1 MRAFVKLAAML
12 AVAVLIGVALR
23 FVVLPRDGD
32 HAGKADAQQ
41 SAGGSGKNNGASGK
55 GGPAAKGPVPVLAAA
70 AKSEDVPIII
80 RGIGNVV
87 AFNAVAVKSRVD
99 GYITKILYREGQ
111 QVRSGEALI
120 QIDPRPYQ
128 AQLDQ
133 AAANQ
138 SKDQANLENARRD
151 LARFAALLQ
160 TQLAVTRQQ
169 YDTQQALVAQ
179 LEAAVKSDQA
189 VVEAAKLNLDYT
201 TIRSPIDGVIGLQLV
216 AIGNLVQAGAA
227 DPLVQIAQVKPIGVT
242 FAVPERELDRIR
254 AGAANTHLAVFAF
267 NGDDDRQLAQGTL
280 SVINNQ
286 IDQATGTIT
295 LKAIFP
301 NRDSALWPGEF
312 VNAHLVLRTVKNGV
326 TVPAGAVQMG
336 PNGAFVYVIQPAS
349 TVEARPV
356 EVVQVDSNKA
366 LIGKGLTAGERIV
379 VSGQSGLS
387 PGVQV
392 AVQQGAPGQ
401 MNAQEP
407 EIGPEGVGSTGVNTA
422 PAGAGG
428 INPR

>member
-1 MRAFVKLAAML
+1 MRAWLKLAAML
-12 AVAVLIGVALR
+12 AAAVLIGVALR
-23 FVVLPRDGD
+23 FVLLPAEIG
-32 HAGKADAQQ
+32 HAGKADQQ
-41 SAGGSGKNNGASGK
+41 ESAGHPRK
-55 GGPAAKGPVPVLAAA
+55 GGGSAKNGSAPKGPVPVLAAA
-70 AKSEDVPIII
+70 ATSEDVPIII
-80 RGIGNVV
+80 RGLGAVV

-99 GYITKILYREGQ
+99 GHITKILYREGQ
-111 QVRSGEALI
+111 QVRAGQALI

-138 SKDQANLENARRD
+138 GKDAASLENARRD

-169 YDTQQALVAQ
+169 YDTQKALVAQ

-189 VVEAAKLNLDYT
+189 LVEAAKLNVEYT
-201 TIRSPIDGVIGLQLV
+201 TIHSPIDGVVGLQLV

-227 DPLVQIAQVKPIGVT
+227 DPLVQIEQVRPIGVT
-242 FAVPERELDRIR
+242 FTLPERELDRIR
-254 AGAANTHLAVFAF
+254 AAAAKTQLAVLAF
-267 NGDDDRQLAQGTL
+267 NGDDDRELAQGTL

-286 IDQATGTIT
+286 VDQATGTIT

-301 NRDSALWPGEF
+301 NRNAALWPGQF
-312 VNAHLVLRTVKNGV
+312 VNAHLVVQTVKNGV
-326 TVPAGAVQMG
+326 TVAPGAVQMG
-336 PNGAFVYVIQPAS
+336 PKGAFVYVVKPDS

-356 EVVQVDSNKA
+356 EIVQVNNGKA
-366 LIGKGLTAGERIV
+366 LIGKGLAAGERV
-379 VSGQSGLS
+379 VASGQTGLS
-387 PGVQV
+387 PGMQV
-392 AVQQGAPGQ
+392 AVRQGQPGQ
-401 MNAQEP
+401 MNGKQP

-422 PAGAGG
+422 PSGAGG